1 MYNCRIPKWGIPN
14 SFGTNLTFDEEDKV
28 LHNIVKALRLL
39 SDNGKRMKN
48 VAGVYA
54 EAIDLEV
61 MRRGGMYGN
70 MKTVKK
76 EKLPTCNVCM
86 SEGTLRLFPI

>member
-1 MYNCRIPKWGIPN
+1 MNNCRIPKWEIPN
-14 SFGTNLTFDEEDKV
+14 SFSTNLTLDEEDRV
-28 LHNIVKALRLL
+28 LEDVIKALRLL
-39 SDNGKRMKN
+39 SDNGKRMKT
-48 VAGVYA
+48 VAGAYA
-54 EAIDLEV
+54 EAIDLEAI
-61 MRRGGMYGN
+61 RRGGMYGD